1 MPRHSPPSQG
11 IAPEHIYGQNAIND
25 FHPTTNFPHFS
36 DPFSAVQAMNSG
48 SRQTESPPH
57 HHHHHN
63 HFEWEAEV
71 YLNPTA
77 KADAAL
83 DGDRTP
89 DSVREFATGFLSDIN
104 APSHLWAE
112 AAIDPRL
119 PVVPNEIYNPSKDL
133 DYK

>member
-1 MPRHSPPSQG
+1 
-11 IAPEHIYGQNAIND
+11 
-25 FHPTTNFPHFS
+25 
-36 DPFSAVQAMNSG
+36 MNSG

-89 DSVREFATGFLSDIN
+89 DSVREFAAGFLADIN

-112 AAIDPRL
+112 IDPRL